1 MSRAPRFDVVLREYL
16 VEIFV
21 PHPAR
26 GAEASEL
33 TRNWKDAATS
43 ADLRSVGRS
52 ALPQSLRALLATF
65 DDASCQGLDYLTSEP
80 LGDGAFHDS
89 LGSFGNSRKKRLQTF
104 ENVLLRYPGRTRE
117 RHPIRARDASCE
129 ILPPNPHR
137 HLDLMES
144 SIGIG
149 QIAGNIVERS
159 QPYSSS
165 GYAQHYGDRF
175 WFYLDPGPAPVA
187 LTVQE
192 GTGTSV
198 LTYQPA
204 WM

>member
-52 ALPQSLRALLATF
+52 ALLQSLRALSAPF
-65 DDASCQGLDYLTSEP
+65 DDAGCQGLDYLTSEP

-117 RHPIRARDASCE
+117 RHPIRARDTSCE

-144 SIGIG
+144 SVGIG
-149 QIAGNIVERS
+149 QVAIGVPVEIQTAGQPDRVLLRELTDRNII
-159 QPYSSS
+159 
-165 GYAQHYGDRF
+165 
-175 WFYLDPGPAPVA
+175 APVPP
-187 LTVQE
+187 LQQSGRTVILDRLPR
-192 GTGTSV
+192 SR
-198 LTYQPA
+198 
-204 WM
+204 